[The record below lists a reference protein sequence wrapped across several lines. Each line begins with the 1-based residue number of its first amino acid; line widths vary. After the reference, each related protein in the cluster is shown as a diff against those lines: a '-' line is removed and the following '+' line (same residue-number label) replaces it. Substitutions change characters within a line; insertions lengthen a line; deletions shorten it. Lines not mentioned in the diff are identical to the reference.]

1 MKKIITLLFTILTM
15 PLYSQWVQQ
24 NSGTSEFLNDVYC
37 ISENVVVVVGANGT
51 ILKTVDGG
59 AHWIQKMSGT
69 SNDLNKMHFINSNIG
84 YATGSN
90 GTLLKTTDAGENWSS
105 ITTNLT
111 TNLTGLFCLNES
123 TFFIGE
129 DYGYIRKTS
138 DGGFS
143 FEILNFGTVGFLDNV
158 QFFNEMTG
166 YANSYDVG
174 LLKTTD
180 GGNSWSI
187 VQNDVFSF
195 FFLNEDV
202 GFVNS
207 NTGLQKTIDG
217 GLNFTYLSDISFVMH
232 KLFAP
237 TENIVWGVTKD
248 FLLGGLQDYTMRG
261 EINNLNEYQM
271 TVSNNPLFDS
281 IYFSSATMG
290 YGVVDHYIFKN
301 STGLL
306 LAVPQIDL
314 QNKTKI
320 YPNPTSDQIKI
331 SLDKNQ
337 TQPFSVEIKNCL
349 GEIIFSEFY
358 QEQNFT
364 VINVES
370 LSKGVYFLTI
380 IIEEKRNTQKV
391 IVN

>member
-24 NSGTSEFLNDVYC
+24 NSGTTAYLNDVFC
-37 ISENVVVVVGANGT
+37 LTDDIVFVVGNQGT
-51 ILKTVDGG
+51 ILKTTNGG
-59 AHWIQKMSGT
+59 ANWIQKMSGT
-69 SNDLNKMHFINSNIG
+69 SNDLNKIQFINSNIG

-111 TNLTGLFCLNES
+111 TNLTGLFCLNEN

-129 DYGYIRKTS
+129 DYGSIRKTS

-143 FEILNFGTVGFLDNV
+143 FETLNFGTVGFLDNV
-158 QFFNEMTG
+158 QFFNDMTG

-207 NTGLQKTIDG
+207 NIGLQKTIDG

-237 TENIVWGVTKD
+237 TENIVWGITKD

-320 YPNPTSDQIKI
+320 YPNPTSDQVSI
-331 SLDKNQ
+331 SVANIDGE
-337 TQPFSVEIKNCL
+337 PFDVEIVDYSGK
-349 GEIIFSEFY
+349 IIYKQSFRLEENIFISTSSF
-358 QEQNFT
+358 
-364 VINVES
+364 
-370 LSKGVYFLTI
+370 SKGVYLVFVKNMKKTQ
-380 IIEEKRNTQKV
+380 TQKL
-391 IVN
+391 IID

>member
-1 MKKIITLLFTILTM
+1 M